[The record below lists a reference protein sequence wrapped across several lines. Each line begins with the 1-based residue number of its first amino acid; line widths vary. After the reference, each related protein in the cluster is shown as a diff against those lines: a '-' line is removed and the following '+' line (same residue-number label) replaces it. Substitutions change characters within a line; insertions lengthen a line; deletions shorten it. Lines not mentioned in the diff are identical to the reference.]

1 VLEGIVDPTFSE
13 SSYGF
18 RRGRNAHQA
27 VKQAAEYVAEGR
39 GVVVDIDLEKYFD
52 RVNHDM

>member
-1 VLEGIVDPTFSE
+1 MEPTFSE

-27 VKQAAEYVAEGR
+27 VKLAAEYVTAGQ
-39 GVVVDIDLEKYFD
+39 GVVVDIDLEKFFD
-52 RVNHDM
+52 R